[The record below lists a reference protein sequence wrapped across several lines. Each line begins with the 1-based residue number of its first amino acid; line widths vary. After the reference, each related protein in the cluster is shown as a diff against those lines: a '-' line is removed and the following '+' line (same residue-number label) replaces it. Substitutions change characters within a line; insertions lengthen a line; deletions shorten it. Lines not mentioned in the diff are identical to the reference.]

1 MNISRSVVQ
10 GAAVFVGALLASTVA
25 TNRLLFWLPDLF
37 ASTAL
42 FPASALFRALPIPIM
57 AGLTLFAA
65 LTAFRNVLGQRDA
78 RRAASD
84 APLYFFG
91 LTVLYVTFALTIP
104 LFETWFYEPAIY
116 GPVAIILLVTAR
128 RRSITQPNE
137 HGAADDFRQAVTSR
151 PKRAIVLASLAA
163 AMAIGASVA
172 YGRELLNEATAG
184 CTRDYC
190 STELTIVILVV
201 MAVASLAAS
210 GMVMA
215 SVLRQGDVAML
226 TVTVMTA
233 FACLSLLTAP
243 MVVFRLVP
251 HYYYVPGLFYG
262 LSALALLISVSTNP
276 ELADVPQPT
285 PELRLPPD
293 MPI

>member
-1 MNISRSVVQ
+1 MPR
-10 GAAVFVGALLASTVA
+10 
-25 TNRLLFWLPDLF
+25 
-37 ASTAL
+37 
-42 FPASALFRALPIPIM
+42 
-57 AGLTLFAA
+57 
-65 LTAFRNVLGQRDA
+65 
-78 RRAASD
+78 
-84 APLYFFG
+84 LYFFG

-116 GPVAIILLVTAR
+116 GPAAIILLVSAR

-137 HGAADDFRQAVTSR
+137 HGAADDFRQAVTTR

-201 MAVASLAAS
+201 MAVASVAAS

-233 FACLSLLTAP
+233 FACLALLAAP

-276 ELADVPQPT
+276 ELADVQQPT
-285 PELRLPPD
+285 SELRPPPD